1 MVPKNMLDKLVS
13 PHSSV
18 DKVVSANS
26 SILSGHE
33 FESPKVQQGRRKEE
47 QGKESEEPTTINRR
61 NKEKRPEKK

>member
-1 MVPKNMLDKLVS
+1 MLDKLVS

-47 QGKESEEPTTINRR
+47 QGKESEEPTIN
-61 NKEKRPEKK
+61 NKEIRPEKN

>member
-47 QGKESEEPTTINRR
+47 QGKESEEPTINRR
-61 NKEKRPEKK
+61 NKAKRPEKN